1 MSEHYSSGNWVV
13 TVGREKEF
21 IQRWIEFLEWTRATA
36 KGLTSAELIRDSEE
50 PRHFVSFA
58 CWESSDAMK
67 TWRSLPDFA
76 GRLGA
81 VRLLCEDFR
90 GSTFTVVA
98 AL

>member
-1 MSEHYSSGNWVV
+1 MSEYYSSGNWVV
-13 TVGREKEF
+13 TGGREKEF

-50 PRHFVSFA
+50 PR
-58 CWESSDAMK
+58 
-67 TWRSLPDFA
+67 LPDFA
-76 GRLGA
+76 GRLAA
-81 VRLLCEDFR
+81 VRLLCDDFR